1 MVTNEHMKIKQMHDE
16 NREDLPEKPALGPI
30 PIWILS
36 DEDIIGEWNKA
47 ILELSQKEEKLIQVK
62 QEYSQKSST
71 SNMLRTLILKNYTV
85 KQMMIP
91 EISMLKLLLKN

>member
-1 MVTNEHMKIKQMHDE
+1 MVTNEHVKIKQMHDE
-16 NREDLPEKPALGPI
+16 NRGDLPEKPAVGPI

-62 QEYSQKSST
+62 QEYSQKKFNIKYVEDIDFKELYKLNRCS
-71 SNMLRTLILKNYTV
+71 LRL
-85 KQMMIP
+85 
-91 EISMLKLLLKN
+91 